1 MYNKLVEGVVGGVL
15 NRHRNKTLDE
25 NKIQILM
32 VEIAAVLD
40 KTLGNSYDTSKS
52 LSKNKPLDITMWK
65 GYKKQ
70 TPDSALDFKKE
81 DSSDWN
87 CKYCG
92 KDMMNVDWDYV
103 GVNGHHLDCEL
114 KHEMAYNEYLDKGKQ
129 MEIKFPKEKQ

>member
-52 LSKNKPLDITMWK
+52 ISITAANKQWLAMIASHRAAFNAINQDQNAWGLATTQSKLNVCDSVWSGFLSDLKTRKADITA
-65 GYKKQ
+65 
-70 TPDSALDFKKE
+70 DL
-81 DSSDWN
+81 N
-87 CKYCG
+87 
-92 KDMMNVDWDYV
+92 
-103 GVNGHHLDCEL
+103 L
-114 KHEMAYNEYLDKGKQ
+114 
-129 MEIKFPKEKQ
+129 

>member
-25 NKIQILM
+25 NKIAVLS

-40 KTLGNSYDTSKS
+40 DNMKVFSTGKSVNS
-52 LSKNKPLDITMWK
+52 PLNIEMWK
-65 GYKKQ
+65 GYEKQ

-103 GVNGHHLDCEL
+103 GVNGHHLGCEL
-114 KHEMAYNEYLDKGKQ
+114 EHEMAYNEYLDKGKQ
-129 MEIKFPKEKQ
+129 MEIEFPND

>member
-1 MYNKLVEGVVGGVL
+1 MDSKFVEGVIGGVL
-15 NRHRNKTLDE
+15 NRHKNHTLNK
-25 NKIQILM
+25 NKIAVLS

-40 KTLGNSYDTSKS
+40 DNMKVFSTGKSVNS
-52 LSKNKPLDITMWK
+52 PLNIEMWK
-65 GYKKQ
+65 GYEKQ

-103 GVNGHHLDCEL
+103 GVNGHHLGCEL
-114 KHEMAYNEYLDKGKQ
+114 EHEMAYNEYLDKGKQ
-129 MEIKFPKEKQ
+129 MEIEFPND